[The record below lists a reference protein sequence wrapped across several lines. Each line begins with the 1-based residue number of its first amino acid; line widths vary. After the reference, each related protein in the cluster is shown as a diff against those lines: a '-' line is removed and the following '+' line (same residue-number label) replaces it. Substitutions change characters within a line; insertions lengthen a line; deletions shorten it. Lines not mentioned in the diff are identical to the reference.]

1 MKAAA
6 TPLFTVLLPVHRPPD
21 LLPFALDSV
30 LAQSVGD
37 FELKLIL
44 DGAPPETLACAR
56 DYAARDPRIEVR
68 AHPKGGWRG
77 ERWRH
82 EALLAAQG
90 RYVCQLGDDD
100 LWLPD
105 HLAEMAELLAEVDFG
120 HTLHVETYPDGRV
133 RPNVGNLAIGRT
145 REQLL
150 TQAVNLTGPTCAG
163 YRLGAY
169 RALPDGWTAAPAG
182 IWSDL
187 HMWRKF
193 LRHPGLSFGT
203 RYAVT
208 AVCLPNAGRLELSR
222 AERIAEN
229 RRYAALIQDPAW
241 RADYRA
247 RALETAARTL
257 SHWLEQAHAQ
267 LAARPTIEEMVAL
280 RSARERAET
289 DAARLADLA
298 RRLERRLGD
307 REARLAYVERSRL
320 WRLRV
325 RLARLFGRD

>member
-6 TPLFTVLLPVHRPPD
+6 APLFTVLLPVHRPPD

-30 LAQSVGD
+30 LAQTVGD

-68 AHPKGGWRG
+68 AHPKGSWRG

-182 IWSDL
+182 TWSDL

-193 LRHPGLSFGT
+193 LRHPGLKFAT
-203 RYAVT
+203 RFTVT
-208 AVCLPNAGRLELSR
+208 AICLPNSLRRGFGIEQR
-222 AERIAEN
+222 AEEN
-229 RRYAALIQDPAW
+229 RRYAACAADPAW
-241 RADYRA
+241 RASYAAAALAQAGEGLLRLQAAGREAAARQASAQGAELENLRRALRQALNRADRAEA
-247 RALETAARTL
+247 RA
-257 SHWLEQAHAQ
+257 
-267 LAARPTIEEMVAL
+267 
-280 RSARERAET
+280 
-289 DAARLADLA
+289 
-298 RRLERRLGD
+298 
-307 REARLAYVERSRL
+307 AYVERSRV
-320 WRLRV
+320 WRWRQRLV
-325 RLARLFGRD
+325 RLLGRG